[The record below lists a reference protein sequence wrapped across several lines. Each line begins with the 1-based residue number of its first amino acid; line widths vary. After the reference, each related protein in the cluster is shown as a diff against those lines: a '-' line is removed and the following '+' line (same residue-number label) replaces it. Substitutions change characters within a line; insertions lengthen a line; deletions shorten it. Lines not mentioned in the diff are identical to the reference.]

1 MSRTRRHSTPEIFA
15 VWSRTRSGDLHFSFS
30 SKQTKISSI
39 YSQNVEFFPK
49 IYASNF
55 DQTEKKLH
63 NRTKRILT
71 KLVCMEIVKND
82 GKGVP

>member
-1 MSRTRRHSTPEIFA
+1 MS
-15 VWSRTRSGDLHFSFS
+15 SFVQ
-30 SKQTKISSI
+30 K
-39 YSQNVEFFPK
+39 YMNV
-49 IYASNF
+49 SNF

-71 KLVCMEIVKND
+71 KLVCREIVKND